1 MQINGVFFALSQH
14 VISLRKN
21 DAALVSDFII
31 NEYLLEAMNKPD
43 ITP

>member
-1 MQINGVFFALSQH
+1 MSQT
-14 VISLRKN
+14 SLESARHLIAQKK